1 MNVTLFVKKMLA
13 EVIKLKTLRDHLGLF
28 GWALNTM
35 TDVLIRD
42 IQRGDTQRKK
52 RRPGQDGGRD
62 WSQAATSQ
70 GNTWSLQKLEVAG
83 RIVH

>member
-1 MNVTLFVKKMLA
+1 MLA
-13 EVIKLKTLRDHLGLF
+13 EVIKLKTLREDHLGLV

-35 TDVLIRD
+35 TGVLIRD
-42 IQRGDTQRKK
+42 IQRGDTQRKR

-62 WSQAATSQ
+62 WSHAATSQ
-70 GNTWSLQKLEVAG
+70 GNTWSLQKLEVVG